1 MDWVQRVVGV
11 NQYTRAGERAPHKP
25 LLILHALGR
34 FQRQGA
40 APLPFSEVE
49 RGLGVLLREFGPP
62 RKTSPAYPFH
72 HLTSDD
78 RIWVVETPEGEGS
91 PGTSLRDLRAPGV
104 RGRLHP
110 DFAEALGGD
119 PQLLPQIV
127 QAVLD
132 ANFPSSMHA
141 DILEETGLDM
151 GRVTVVRTL
160 RPRDPEFRARVLDAY
175 DHRCA
180 FCGYNGWLGGA
191 SVGVDSAHLRWHAHG
206 GPDDLGNGLC
216 LCALHHRLL
225 DRGVLGLT
233 GERTIAVSGGFSG
246 AGAATATFVH
256 ELSGRPVAEPRSGG
270 RAVEETHIDWH
281 TRQVFRRPA
290 A

>member
-11 NQYTRAGERAPHKP
+11 NQYTRGGERAPHKP

-34 FQRQGA
+34 FQHQGA

-49 RGLGVLLREFGPP
+49 RGLGALLREFGPP

-72 HLTSDD
+72 HLASDD
-78 RIWVVETPEGEGS
+78 RIWIVETPEGEGS
-91 PGTSLRDLRAPGV
+91 PGTNLRDLRAPGV

-110 DFAEALGGD
+110 ELAAALSDD
-119 PQLLPQIV
+119 PRLLPQIV
-127 QAVLD
+127 HAVLD
-132 ANFPSSMHA
+132 ANFPPSMHA
-141 DILEETGLDM
+141 DILEETGLDT

-191 SVGVDSAHLRWHAHG
+191 SIGVDSAHLRWHAHG

-233 GERTIAVSGGFSG
+233 GERTIAVSGAFSG
-246 AGAATATFVH
+246 EGPSTAAFVH
-256 ELSGRPVAEPRSGG
+256 ALSGRPVAEPRPGEP
-270 RAVEETHIDWH
+270 AVEETHIDWH
-281 TRQVFRRPA
+281 ARQVFRRPA